1 MQRKLL
7 KETGL
12 KKCEDLNLSPCR
24 VFQLGKC
31 TLLLVFTPS
40 KAFTIYILPGLYPI
54 SQVRHVLQLPQPA
67 VYNTSVGP
75 VRKYSTTLRLTTL
88 SLAYVSRPVT
98 SYLPP

>member
-40 KAFTIYILPGLYPI
+40 KAFTIYNLYITWPI
-54 SQVRHVLQLPQPA
+54 PYFAGKTCLAAPSASCLQYKCGTCQEIFYDPKT
-67 VYNTSVGP
+67 YHP
-75 VRKYSTTLRLTTL
+75 VSCLCK
-88 SLAYVSRPVT
+88 
-98 SYLPP
+98 